1 MIYIKLFENHSDY
14 EDFTSSTEYVEP
26 HVSLCENEKD
36 VHYNLKHATGVTLNV
51 NTLSLNGGE
60 TSTLVAT
67 VLPEG
72 SLNTAVT
79 WSSDDVNIATVDENG
94 VVTAVSDGI
103 ANITVTTEDGGY
115 TAKCKVDI
123 LDYVEIA
130 GIKWSK
136 KNIGASRI
144 TDTGL
149 YFQWGDVQGYTADQV
164 TGSSLPHKDFAWTD
178 YKYNGDGQSPNDD
191 DMTKYNLTDGI
202 EILLTEDDGAMAN
215 TGGKWKMPTY
225 EDYVALSGAVNTAWT
240 DDYKDSGVKGVIVT
254 DKLDS
259 TKELFFPACGQCVN
273 GAISGVGTRGYYWQ
287 SHVDLDNGAASP
299 NDLLC
304 TNIGTNKFNPYNIGF
319 RPCGEPIRGILNE

>member
-1 MIYIKLFENHSDY
+1 MIYLKLFENHSEY
-14 EDFTSSTEYVEP
+14 EDFTGSTEYVEP
-26 HVSLCENEKD
+26 HVSLCEDESD
-36 VHYNLKHATGVTLNV
+36 VHYNLKRATGVTLNV
-51 NTLSLNGGE
+51 KTLSLNGGE
-60 TSTLVAT
+60 TGTLVAT

-115 TAKCKVDI
+115 TATCKVDV

-149 YFQWGDVQGYTADQV
+149 YFQWGDTQGYTVDQV
-164 TGSSLPHKDFAWTD
+164 TGSSLPHKDFIWTD
-178 YKYNGDGQSPNDD
+178 YKYNGDGTSPDDD
-191 DMTKYNLTDGI
+191 DMTKYNATDGI
-202 EILLTEDDGAMAN
+202 EVLLPEDDGAIAN

-225 EDYVALSGAVNTAWT
+225 EDYVALSGAVDTAWT
-240 DDYKDSGVKGVIVT
+240 EDYKGSGVKGTVVT

-259 TKELFFPACGQCVN
+259 TKELFFPACGRCVN
-273 GAISGVGTRGYYWQ
+273 GATNGAGVAGYYWQ
-287 SHVDLDNGAASP
+287 SKGDPIYGAVTPSDLYCGK
-299 NDLLC
+299 
-304 TNIGTNKFNPYNIGF
+304 IGTNKFDPYDIGL
-319 RPCGEPIRGILNE
+319 RPFGEPIRGILNE